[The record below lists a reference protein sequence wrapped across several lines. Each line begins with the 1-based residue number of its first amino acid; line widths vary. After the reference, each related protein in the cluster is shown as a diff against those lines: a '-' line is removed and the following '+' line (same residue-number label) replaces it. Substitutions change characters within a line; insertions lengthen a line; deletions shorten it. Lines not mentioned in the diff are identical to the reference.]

1 MSQFRAFYAS
11 RRFDQRSEFRSAAD
25 MGSYHVIAAT
35 KKKLLPAKNAV
46 AVDTPVAKGN
56 AGILRWIDQ
65 PPRPK
70 STSSHLQTHQR
81 SLAFRQGK
89 STGY

>member
-35 KKKLLPAKNAV
+35 KKKLS
-46 AVDTPVAKGN
+46 
-56 AGILRWIDQ
+56 AGEERRRGRH
-65 PPRPK
+65 PGRK
-70 STSSHLQTHQR
+70 R
-81 SLAFRQGK
+81 
-89 STGY
+89 